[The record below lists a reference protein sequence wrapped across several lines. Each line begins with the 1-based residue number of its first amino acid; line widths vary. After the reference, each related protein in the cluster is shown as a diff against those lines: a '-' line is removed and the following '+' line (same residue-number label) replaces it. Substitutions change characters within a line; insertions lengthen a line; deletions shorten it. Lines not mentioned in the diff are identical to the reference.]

1 MLLNITDITLPIT
14 DPILKYL
21 IVILV
26 VLLAPILLNKLK
38 IPHLIGLIIAGALM
52 GPNGFGVLDRDSSI
66 VVSGTT
72 GLLYIMFLAG
82 LEIDLIEFKKNKWK
96 SITFGMYTFCIPMI
110 LGTLGSYY
118 LLHFD
123 WMTSILLGSLISSHT
138 LLAYPIVSK
147 LGIAKDK
154 AVNITVGGTMITDT
168 LALLV
173 LAVIVG
179 MTKGAV
185 NTAFW
190 LRLTLSILAFGL
202 IVLLVFPIIGRWF
215 FKKVPDKIS
224 QFIFVLVMV
233 YLSAVL
239 AELAGVE
246 GIIGAFLAGLALN
259 RLIPSTSPLMNRV
272 EFVGNALFIP
282 FFLISVGMLIDF
294 RAFVKGT
301 ETIKVAAVLTL
312 GVILA
317 KYLAAWATSGTF
329 KLTKNQRSIIF
340 SLSLAQAAATLA
352 AVMVGYNIIISET
365 PDGEPVRLLNEAVLN
380 GSILVILV
388 TCTIASLVAQK
399 SGEKIAAEM
408 DVKKEDTDN
417 NSEDEEK
424 ILIATNSLEK
434 TEQLVQLALSIR
446 PGYKEDQLYAL
457 NIINKQD
464 APDESDKTGKK
475 ILELAVQTG
484 AAADIKVND
493 IIRYDDDIVNG
504 ITGELKANKIT
515 DLILG
520 FSTKPYSSAK
530 NRDFMKGI
538 LENER
543 ITTYVYNPVQPLS
556 TIKKN
561 IVVIPRNAEKEA
573 GFSYW
578 LTNIWSLAKHC
589 GGGIKFFA
597 PLNIAPLLNNLNE
610 KNPIDYSLEEFLYWE
625 DILILSREITRNDL
639 ITFVLSRP
647 EHRSYNQHM
656 DKMFAYLDKYF
667 RANNFLLVYP
677 IQPKPEEA
685 DDFYIK
691 DNTFLNPTVDLQG
704 LGKDI
709 GSLFNRQKNRP

>member
-1 MLLNITDITLPIT
+1 MLLNIAEATLPVT

-21 IVILV
+21 IVIII

-38 IPHLIGLIIAGALM
+38 IPHLIGLIIAGALT
-52 GPNGFGVLDRDSSI
+52 GPNGFGILDRDSSI

-110 LGTLGSYY
+110 IGTLSSYY
-118 LLHFD
+118 LLHFN

-179 MTKGAV
+179 MTKGQVDA
-185 NTAFW
+185 AFW

-202 IVLLVFPIIGRWF
+202 IVLLLFPLIGRWF
-215 FKKVPDKIS
+215 FKKISDKIA

-233 YLSAVL
+233 YLGAVL

-294 RAFVKGT
+294 RAFIKDT
-301 ETIKVAAVLTL
+301 ETIKVAAVLTI
-312 GVILA
+312 GVIVA
-317 KYLAAWATSGTF
+317 KYLAAWATTKTF
-329 KLTKNQRSIIF
+329 RLNRHQLQVIF
-340 SLSLAQAAATLA
+340 GLSLAQAAATLA

-365 PDGEPVRLLNEAVLN
+365 PDGEPIRLLNEAVLN
-380 GSILVILV
+380 GSILVILI
-388 TCTIASLVAQK
+388 TCTIASLTAQK
-399 SGEKIAAEM
+399 GGQELAKETGSQNEENNNSNDEGEKIM
-408 DVKKEDTDN
+408 
-417 NSEDEEK
+417 
-424 ILIATNSLEK
+424 IATNALDK
-434 TEQLVQLALSIR
+434 TEHLVQLALSI
-446 PGYKEDQLYAL
+446 KSAANTDQLYAL
-457 NIINKQD
+457 HIINKHD
-464 APDESDKTGKK
+464 APDESDRAGKK
-475 ILELAVQTG
+475 MLELAVHTG
-484 AAADIKVND
+484 AAADVTVNE
-493 IIRYDDDIVNG
+493 IIRYDDNIING

-520 FSTKPYSSAK
+520 YSTKPYNSVKSFALI
-530 NRDFMKGI
+530 NGI
-538 LENER
+538 LDNEKV
-543 ITTYVYNPVQPLS
+543 TTYVYNPVQPLS
-556 TIKKN
+556 TIKN
-561 IVVIPRNAEKEA
+561 NVVVIPENAERET
-573 GFSYW
+573 GFFYW
-578 LTNIWSLAKHC
+578 LSNLWTLVKHC
-589 GGGIKFFA
+589 GGSVKFFA
-597 PLNIAPLLNNLNE
+597 SRNIEPLLKNLNE
-610 KNPIDYSLEEFLYWE
+610 KNPIEYRFTEFSNWE
-625 DILILSREITRNDL
+625 DILILSREADKNDL

-647 EHRSYNQHM
+647 QYPSYNQHM
-656 DKMFAYLDKYF
+656 DKIFTYLDRYF
-667 RANNFLLVYP
+667 RSNNFLLIYP
-677 IQPKPEEA
+677 IQVKSSEA
-685 DDFYIK
+685 DDFYIS
-691 DNTFLNPTVDLQG
+691 DNHFLNPTMDLEG

-709 GSLFNRQKNRP
+709 GRIFTRDRQP